1 LNKIETVPYLVRICK
16 GLDWRP
22 WRLVAAKDSEL
33 TENELSLLDHI
44 AELTANVD
52 RNLSTIRETYD
63 TNNDL
68 SVPDGIIVQ

>member
-1 LNKIETVPYLVRICK
+1 M
-16 GLDWRP
+16 
-22 WRLVAAKDSEL
+22 AAKDSEL